1 MMNNFSIKTRLAFV
15 LACLMMTVLVV
26 GLIGLSA
33 GSHGNSSLAAM
44 DRDVVRPSQQIARVN
59 QLVRDNALLVDLAV
73 LRADAVAAR
82 EVRAQFDANQ
92 QTITGE
98 WNEYLK
104 SVSDPEERREADE
117 FWQLRTRSA
126 QANESSLAALASGNV
141 ELARKT
147 RVGQLELLTGALA
160 KASDQLLQ
168 RLDHE
173 AITSIADN
181 ERLYHGERIWSIASM
196 LVGIAVAAL
205 LGHLLLRS
213 MLGALDKS
221 VEVAQKIAAG
231 ELDNAIRVRGTDEFA
246 QLLLALQ
253 TMDSRLS
260 EIVSNAKASAVAV
273 HTTAQQLSTGN
284 DDLSTR
290 TQQQAAALEETASSM
305 EEMTATV
312 KQNADNARRATEI
325 ASSARDHAEK
335 GGAVVQR
342 AVNAMGDIN
351 AASRKIAEIIGVIDE
366 IAFQTNLLALNAA
379 VEAARAG
386 EQGRG
391 FAVVASE
398 VRNLAQRSAGAAKQ
412 IKALIGDSVAK
423 VQAGSDL
430 VDESGRTLAGIVDE
444 VKRVTDIVAEIRAA
458 SDEQA
463 SGIEQVN
470 NAVAQM
476 DESTQQNAALVEQ
489 SAASSRAMV
498 EQATALSSQVSYFK
512 TQRAAAAQ
520 VVAVAREE
528 SAARAPQRTSSKR
541 GRPQRAAISS
551 RSSAARPD
559 QMAPMLAR
567 ASGDDSSWQQF

>member
-1 MMNNFSIKTRLAFV
+1 MNNYSIKTRLAFV
-15 LACLMMTVLVV
+15 LACLVVTVLVV
-26 GLIGLSA
+26 GLIGLST
-33 GSHGNSSLAAM
+33 GSQGNQALTAM
-44 DRDVVRPSQQIARVN
+44 DRDVARPSQQIARVN
-59 QLVRDNALLVDLAV
+59 QLVRDNALLVDLALMRGDV
-73 LRADAVAAR
+73 SAAR
-82 EVRAQFDANQ
+82 AVHAQIDANRQ
-92 QTITGE
+92 MIDHE
-98 WNEYLK
+98 WNEYLE
-104 SVSDPEERREADE
+104 SVNDPQERIEADE
-117 FWQLRTRSA
+117 FSALRTRSS
-126 QANESSLAALASGNV
+126 QANDGSLAALAKGNV
-141 ELARKT
+141 ELARKI
-147 RVGQLELLTGALA
+147 RIEQLESLTDPLA
-160 KASDQLLQ
+160 KSSDKLLQ
-168 RLDHE
+168 RLE
-173 AITSIADN
+173 GGAVTSIA
-181 ERLYHGERIWSIASM
+181 ESESLYRSKRLWSITSM
-196 LVGIAVAAL
+196 LVGMAVAAL

-213 MLGALDKS
+213 MIGALGKS

-231 ELDNAIRVRGTDEFA
+231 ELDNGIRVRGSDEFA

-273 HTTAQQLSTGN
+273 RATAQQLSTGN
-284 DDLSTR
+284 DDLSKR

-325 ASSARDHAEK
+325 AGSARQHAEK

-342 AVNAMGDIN
+342 AVSAMGEIN
-351 AASRKIAEIIGVIDE
+351 SASRKIAEIIGVIDE

-412 IKALIGDSVAK
+412 IKVLIGDSVAK

-444 VKRVTDIVAEIRAA
+444 VKRVTDIVAEIRLA

-476 DESTQQNAALVEQ
+476 DQSTQQNAALVEQ

-498 EQATALSSQVSYFK
+498 EQATALSSQVGFFK
-512 TQRAAAAQ
+512 TQRAATAQ
-520 VVAVAREE
+520 IA
-528 SAARAPQRTSSKR
+528 AARHEDAAAPQPQQRNSKQ
-541 GRPQRAAISS
+541 GRAQRAANSS
-551 RSSAARPD
+551 PSSAARPSD
-559 QMAPMLAR
+559 MMPVLAR
-567 ASGDDSSWQQF
+567 ASGDDSNWQEF